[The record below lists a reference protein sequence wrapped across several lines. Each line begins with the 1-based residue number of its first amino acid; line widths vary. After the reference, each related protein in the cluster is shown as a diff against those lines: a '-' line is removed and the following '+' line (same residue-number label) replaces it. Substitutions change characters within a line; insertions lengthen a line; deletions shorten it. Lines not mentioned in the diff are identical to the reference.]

1 MVGDRDLFCRSCAMA
16 KGKELGAS
24 RFMRRNGLT
33 VAVSARGTT
42 GGTGYDFRYCSCLY
56 MLPGL
61 ESSEEVRGA

>member
-1 MVGDRDLFCRSCAMA
+1 MA

-42 GGTGYDFRYCSCLY
+42 GEQDTISDVVPACTVP
-56 MLPGL
+56 PGL
-61 ESSEEVRGA
+61 ESSEKVRGA